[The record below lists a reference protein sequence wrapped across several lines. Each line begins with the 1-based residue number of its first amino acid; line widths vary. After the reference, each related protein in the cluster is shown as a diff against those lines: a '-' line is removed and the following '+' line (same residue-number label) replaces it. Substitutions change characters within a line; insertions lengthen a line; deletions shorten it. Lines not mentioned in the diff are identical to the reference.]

1 MSAAEKNFMKPRGFG
16 GEKREPKEFDE
27 RVIEIARVS
36 RVVKG
41 GRRIRF
47 RALLVLGDH
56 KGRIGMGV
64 AKANEVA
71 EAVKKATAL
80 AKKHMVNVPII
91 NGTIPHEVIIKH
103 GGARI
108 MLKPASEGTSIVA
121 GGSVRTVAE
130 LAGITDLLAKSLGS
144 SNKVNSV
151 TATIKALTS
160 FNPTVIEKLQ
170 GFEKKRSDATISKAE
185 NKKAEAEVK
194 EPAVD
199 EKPAP
204 KKTAT
209 KSKKAAEAVV
219 EEPKD
224 ELEALVEEVEEEVE
238 ETLDKEAEDKVS
250 SKLKEEE

>member
-80 AKKHMVNVPII
+80 AKKHMVNIPII
-91 NGTIPHEVIIKH
+91 NGTIPHEIISKH

-144 SNKVNSV
+144 SNKINTV
-151 TATIKALTS
+151 TATIKGLTS
-160 FNPTVIEKLQ
+160 FNPEVVDKLK
-170 GFEKKRSDATISKAE
+170 GYAKKKIDATPEAKPIAVIS
-185 NKKAEAEVK
+185 NP
-194 EPAVD
+194 PAGG
-199 EKPAP
+199 EKSPAP
-204 KKTAT
+204 KKAT
-209 KSKKAAEAVV
+209 KAKKNVEPEIAE
-219 EEPKD
+219 PTT
-224 ELEALVEEVEEEVE
+224 ELEALVEKAEEEVE